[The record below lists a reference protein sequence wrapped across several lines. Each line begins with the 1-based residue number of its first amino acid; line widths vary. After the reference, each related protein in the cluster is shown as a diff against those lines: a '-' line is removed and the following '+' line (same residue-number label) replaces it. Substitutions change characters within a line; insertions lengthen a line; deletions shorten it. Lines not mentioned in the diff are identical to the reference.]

1 MTNPKAAIDTIL
13 EASKKLGAEEIKP
26 LTLGRYALLELVG
39 SPFIDKDTKFSTISL
54 LPTFYVMT
62 QDYKKLVGYNSTNI
76 EELKQQAFEW
86 AETKTIDDSALLVEE
101 LMRKFKLVSE
111 VKPEDVKSEGENA
124 DKKKEEP
131 PQTAG

>member
-13 EASKKLGAEEIKP
+13 EADKKLGTVEIKP

-39 SPFIDKDTKFSTISL
+39 SPFIDKDTKFSTMNL

-62 QDYKKLVGYNSTNI
+62 QDYKDLVGYNSTNI
-76 EELKQQAFEW
+76 GELKEKAFEW

-101 LMRKFKLVSE
+101 LLRKFKLVSE
-111 VKPEDVKSEGENA
+111 VKPEDVKSEGENV
-124 DKKKEEP
+124 DKKKEEQ
-131 PQTAG
+131 PQTVG

>member
-13 EASKKLGAEEIKP
+13 EAGKKLGAEEIKP

-39 SPFIDKDTKFSTISL
+39 SPFIDKDTKFSTMNL

-62 QDYKKLVGYNSTNI
+62 QDYKDLIGYNSTNI

-101 LMRKFKLVSE
+101 LLRKFKLVSD

-124 DKKKEEP
+124 GKKKEEQ